1 MIDYRAVLRLNL
13 VSGKWL
19 YTIVFTNAYIQVSNT
34 FTIIELIAE
43 STLRLIDDARGK
55 IFGNSIFEKGVVT

>member
-1 MIDYRAVLRLNL
+1 MIDCRAVLRLNL

-34 FTIIELIAE
+34 FTILGLIAE

>member
-1 MIDYRAVLRLNL
+1 MIDCRAVLRLNL

-19 YTIVFTNAYIQVSNT
+19 YTIVFTNAYIQVSDT
-34 FTIIELIAE
+34 FTILGLIAE

-55 IFGNSIFEKGVVT
+55 IFENSIFEKGVVT